1 MILIACEFSGVVRD
15 AFIKHGYDAISCDL
29 LPTQSKG
36 PHIQGNVID
45 IINNDWDMIIAHPPC
60 TYLANSGVGH
70 LKNNGLIDRNRWIK
84 MTNATNFFK
93 QILNNKC
100 KYICIENPILHHYAI
115 DKIGRKYDQ
124 LIHPWMFGH
133 MEQKST
139 CLWLKNLPK
148 LVETNNVK
156 TEMMKL
162 PIKERQKMH
171 WLPPS
176 PNRGY
181 LRSITY
187 SGIAEAMATQW
198 IPILKNI

>member
-60 TYLANSGVGH
+60 TYLANSGVCH

-93 QILNNKC
+93 RILNNKC

-181 LRSITY
+181 LRIITY